1 MGGFSGSACAEIE
14 APLDAVYAVIS
25 DIAGYV
31 AWQPGLDA
39 ATVLER
45 DRRGRQTLVR
55 IEITRGGRPV
65 RSELRF
71 DYKPGAVV
79 SWRQERGD
87 VSRFDGEW
95 TLERARRGIVLA
107 TYSIE
112 LDLGRIMG
120 LMMSGRLASKLS
132 ERFID
137 PMPLRLSEHLRS
149 GT

>member
-1 MGGFSGSACAEIE
+1 MGGFCGSACAEIE

-55 IEITRGGRPV
+55 IEMTRGGRPV

-95 TLERARRGIVLA
+95 TLESVRRGVVLA

-149 GT
+149 A